1 MKIAQLLTKGYDI
14 LKKNSIESYMIDT
27 QLLLCNVL
35 KVDKLYIMLN
45 RDKDIENEKVE
56 KFLEFIKLRSEKMPI
71 KYILGETEFMGINLN
86 VKEGVLIPRPDT
98 EILVEECIKIIENN
112 NLKDI
117 CDLCCGSG
125 AIGLSIAYHTKNT
138 NINLYDISSDAIEVT
153 GDNIKKLNMD
163 ERCHLEFS
171 NLLEKSILNKIEFDM
186 IVSNPPYI
194 RRDVIPNLMDDV
206 KNYEPHLALD
216 GGEDGLIFY
225 RKIAKQSKNVLRN
238 NGYIAFEIGH
248 DQKEAVMEILEIE
261 GFSKVYS
268 LKDLYENDRVV
279 IGQKIVK

>member
-35 KVDKLYIMLN
+35 KVDKLYIMIN

-279 IGQKIVK
+279 IGQK

>member
-14 LKKNSIESYMIDT
+14 LKNNSIESYMIDT

-45 RDKDIENEKVE
+45 RDKDVENEKVE
-56 KFLEFIKLRSEKMPI
+56 KFLEFIDLRSEKMPI

-86 VKEGVLIPRPDT
+86 VKKGVLIPRPDT

-125 AIGLSIAYHTKNT
+125 AIGLSIAYHTKDT
-138 NINLYDISSDAIEVT
+138 SINLYDISDDALEVT
-153 GDNIKKLNMD
+153 SDNIKKLNMNK
-163 ERCHLEFS
+163 RCHLEFS

-225 RKIAKQSKNVLRN
+225 REIAKQSKNVLRN
-238 NGYIAFEIGH
+238 NGYIALEIGH
-248 DQKEAVMEILEIE
+248 DQKEAVIEILEIE
-261 GFSKVYS
+261 GFSKIYS

-279 IGQKIVK
+279 IGQK

>member
-1 MKIAQLLTKGYDI
+1 MKVAQLLTKGYDI
-14 LKKNSIESYMIDT
+14 LKNHNIESYMLDT

-225 RKIAKQSKNVLRN
+225 RKIAKQSKNVLKN

-248 DQKEAVMEILEIE
+248 DQKKAVMKILEIE

-279 IGQKIVK
+279 IGQK

>member
-1 MKIAQLLTKGYDI
+1 MKVAQLLTKGYDI
-14 LKKNSIESYMIDT
+14 LKNNNIESYMLDT

-279 IGQKIVK
+279 IGQK